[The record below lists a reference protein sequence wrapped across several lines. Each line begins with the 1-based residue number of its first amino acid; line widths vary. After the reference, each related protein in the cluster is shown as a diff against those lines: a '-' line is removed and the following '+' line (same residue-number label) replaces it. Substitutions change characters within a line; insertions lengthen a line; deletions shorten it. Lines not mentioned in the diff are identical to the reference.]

1 MDGTSPGNMP
11 ASLGG
16 VWVGTTQCAPNPT
29 WVTVAA
35 NNTACAPV
43 SCIIDWPPAGPLPA
57 FMPAAAPAVLPAHT
71 HYHFAPPQRLSDEDV
86 ERIAKRVAELLREP
100 R

>member
-11 ASLGG
+11 VSLDE
-16 VWVGTTQCAPNPT
+16 VWVGTTACAPNPQ
-29 WVTVAA
+29 WMAGPIGPGPGIMEVFQVTVGAGA
-35 NNTACAPV
+35 QPQNYVAPQ
-43 SCIIDWPPAGPLPA
+43 P
-57 FMPAAAPAVLPAHT
+57 HT
-71 HYHFAPPQRLSDEDV
+71 HYRFAAPQRLSDEDV